1 MLYNEMCQ
9 HLEDLHNSV
18 NQYFPDGQH
27 ITSQNHAQ
35 VKDPL
40 KVQERPMDFNV
51 TEYKKFTDND
61 FKYHIPINL

>member
-1 MLYNEMCQ
+1 MCQ

-27 ITSQNHAQ
+27 MISQNHAW

-40 KVQERPMDFNV
+40 KVQDRPMDFNV
-51 TEYKKFTDND
+51 TE
-61 FKYHIPINL
+61 